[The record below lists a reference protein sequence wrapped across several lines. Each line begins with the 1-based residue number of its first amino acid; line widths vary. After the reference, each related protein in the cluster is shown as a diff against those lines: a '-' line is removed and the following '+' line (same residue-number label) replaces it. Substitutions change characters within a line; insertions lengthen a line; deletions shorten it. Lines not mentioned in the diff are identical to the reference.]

1 MFEGKAEERSDSWD
15 RGICSGYIHVEGH
28 VTLNKQTE
36 QVDLTVVN
44 CRYKSQ
50 KKGVLLGRPGSPAGI
65 EAGTDWG
72 KMG

>member
-50 KKGVLLGRPGSPAGI
+50 KHMFQIWVNHTSVLLTG
-65 EAGTDWG
+65 
-72 KMG
+72 